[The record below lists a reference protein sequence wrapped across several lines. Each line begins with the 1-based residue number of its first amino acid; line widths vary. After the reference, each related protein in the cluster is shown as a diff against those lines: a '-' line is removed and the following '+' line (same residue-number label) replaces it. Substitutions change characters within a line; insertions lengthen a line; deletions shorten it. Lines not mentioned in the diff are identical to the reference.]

1 MTKTTQTYDFA
12 NMTTEQ
18 ALEILVDLDVAK
30 WGESE
35 RDASRRM
42 HISLSRGLRIN
53 AIAHHERHDFGDAL
67 TPAERKTAKL
77 QLTAADKT
85 ELRKGG

>member
-1 MTKTTQTYDFA
+1 MSKIPRTQEEA
-12 NMTTEQ
+12 IN
-18 ALEILVDLDVAK
+18 ALVESDVAK

-42 HISLSRGLRIN
+42 HAKRTYGLALNELANR
-53 AIAHHERHDFGDAL
+53 AELAGAPDAELRKAAKAAL
-67 TPAERKTAKL
+67 TSDDRA
-77 QLTAADKT
+77 